1 MFPPAKIAI
10 INPAAAGPTILAR
23 FQHALLNAIAL
34 KMSSSPTT
42 SGIKAVRAG
51 IDNASTVPF
60 RNPIV
65 KKAEKSA
72 MPENIIKAINKV
84 AIPFINGAHPMISF
98 LANRSAKTPPN
109 SEKTTCGIIKESVTQ
124 VNLIAEEV
132 IS

>member
-1 MFPPAKIAI
+1 M

-23 FQHALLNAIAL
+23 FQQALLNAMAL
-34 KMSSSPTT
+34 KMSSSPTS

-60 RNPIV
+60 KNPITR
-65 KKAEKSA
+65 KAEKSA
-72 MPENIIKAINKV
+72 LPENIIKAITKV
-84 AIPFINGAHPMISF
+84 ARPFINGAQPIMGF

-124 VNLIAEEV
+124 VNFIAEEV